1 MKKGI
6 VVFFG
11 LLLCLVPTAA
21 QPELPFSET
30 VEIKNFDDQYSLD
43 LILPVYVKKESTY
56 EIEERMVQIRIG
68 PKDYARRSVGN
79 KDYFLK
85 VLVSVTLSDMKGSV
99 SEDFESYLNCEL
111 ENCDEAFRTEQLFW
125 DHAGEERADR
135 AGEPFEE
142 NLPLVVRD
150 KYVEVTVRLV
160 SYLAPPNIH
169 SCDSQSEYCD
179 SDVECVLYLW
189 GMTLQVTV
197 GYSSAQ
203 ASYQSLF
210 EEASDYISRGDG
222 FCEAGEFENA
232 VNEYEKAQAVYD
244 ELGDTLRSNA
254 LQEQIDQISL
264 EKAEAYKAAGDAF
277 LEAGEFDKAMV
288 EYEKAEEIYATT
300 GDEENLDS
308 IKELIEMCRLY
319 QEAEEALQ
327 GSIQTFEEA
336 ETAENKW
343 RALAIYRKARSRFA
357 DARVMFDQLEDS
369 EKLEECNNWINRC
382 DIKIE
387 RIAVAEISESTISL
401 VWYVALAIVIGVG
414 MVVVVILKYRP
425 TRSKPGKSVQI
436 PPGEEPDELE
446 ILKSRLAAGEIT
458 IEEYEKLKHDLEK

>member
-1 MKKGI
+1 MKKGT

-30 VEIKNFDDQYSLD
+30 IEIKNFDDQYSLD

-68 PKDYARRSVGN
+68 PKDYARIAVGN
-79 KDYFLK
+79 EDYFLK
-85 VLVSVTLSDMKGSV
+85 VLVSVTLSDIRGTV

-111 ENCDEAFRTEQLFW
+111 ENCDETFRTEQLFW
-125 DHAGEERADR
+125 DHTGEERADR

-160 SYLAPPNIH
+160 SYLAPLNVH
-169 SCDSQSEYCD
+169 SCDSRTEYCE

-197 GYSSAQ
+197 DYSSTQ
-203 ASYQSLF
+203 ASYQSSL
-210 EEASDYISRGDG
+210 EEASDCISRGDG
-222 FCEAGEFENA
+222 FREAGEFEKA
-232 VNEYEKAQAVYD
+232 VSEYEKAQAVYGK
-244 ELGDTLRSNA
+244 LGDTLRSNA
-254 LQEQIDQISL
+254 LQEQIDQINL
-264 EKAEAYKAAGDAF
+264 EKAEAYGVSGDTF
-277 LEAGEFDKAMV
+277 LEAGEFDKALV
-288 EYEKAEEIYATT
+288 EYEKAEEIYATI

-308 IKELIEMCRLY
+308 IKGLIEMCRLY

-327 GSIQTFEEA
+327 GSIQAFEEA

-343 RALAIYRKARSRFA
+343 RALAIYRKARSHFA
-357 DARVMFDQLEDS
+357 DAKIMFDQLEDS
-369 EKLEECNNWINRC
+369 EKLEECNDWINRC
-382 DIKIE
+382 DTEIE
-387 RIAVAEISESTISL
+387 RITATEIGEPSISL
-401 VWYVALAIVIGVG
+401 VWYTALAIGIGVG
-414 MVVVVILKYRP
+414 MVVVVVILKYRP
-425 TRSKPGKSVQI
+425 TESKPGKS
-436 PPGEEPDELE
+436 ELE
-446 ILKSRLAAGEIT
+446 ILESRLATGEIT
-458 IEEYEKLKHDLEK
+458 IEEYERLKHDLEK